1 MASNRSR
8 KFRSITGRIS
18 EIDKQLGSVNRNL
31 QSTANG
37 LGTDAVSSDSLLSES
52 VGSDAIQIESI
63 TADKIAPS
71 VFESASSGIQRVP
84 NPLTSVDYWNSAI
97 YGNITGFS
105 NAYFANKEN
114 KNVEATEQG
123 VLFSPEANSSLPIS
137 KTQLLEGGIVLIT
150 TDSAHGYEVGDY
162 ITVTNLDSP
171 FDGEWVITIV
181 PSVTTMCYSINQYE
195 ESSTNLDTGAY
206 IVVGEDEDED
216 ISGYKHSVVRKSF
229 IDGVATLTLIDET
242 DTTAT
247 SSTHGYEV
255 GYVINVSGLGSP
267 YDGTHKITYVAT
279 DKSAVIQ
286 YRPDNS
292 TIEEFVP
299 SIALTSAW
307 GNGTNIT
314 YDSDDIHG
322 ISLNQIVKITGF
334 STGGY
339 NLTGR
344 VNGVYGSGSTF
355 TIPSATTTASPD
367 TGGTY
372 SCLNASVSVEADAV
386 LFLTGKNPVPS
397 SRSVVIS
404 WVSNNPIKFY
414 AVVWQS
420 STPDFPLFTE
430 IDAEI
435 SGDVSYLPGLNN
447 YAWEIPEGIDYYAVY
462 AEVLPGSPEALLKEC
477 YVFESVG
484 DSNKKVEKIVNASVE
499 AVANSANKVTLYT
512 SSTHPYNVDDTILL
526 SGMETISDT
535 LNKKFTVS
543 AVADDKKSFS
553 VSVPVV
559 NMSVA
564 TTSASF
570 TVNTNPVYNDVTGAT
585 SNLDVSGK
593 IYVGQ
598 PFTSSNV
605 TALPNSTVTA
615 IESVINDVVVK
626 TGLVATLVSG
636 NNTVT
641 LTTGNTEGIYSGQI
655 LLKTSGTG
663 AFVTT
668 GTSFVDTVIN
678 STSFTATAT
687 HATSGSTTFN
697 TAARTIT
704 QSSFRVDN
712 VSAGTNSSVNLSFYL
727 PNTES
732 TSAIALSATAI
743 GGFAKEQ
750 TSTISPVGINQ
761 VGADGSQGLNLTDDS
776 KTDSYLSIKTSIG
789 ESVASISNTG
799 AGTFKTLDADSLSV
813 DGDITVG
820 GEGTPL
826 VGTFIDEKFNGRPYG
841 GSLLDRLARG
851 TIYQAYWLTPTTN
864 INTQYH
870 GFAAGTFKLDTN
882 RLYQVYVSSS
892 GMRASV
898 NTNVALEFLISTT
911 PIRVENDTDLSH
923 LSYTH
928 PAQTYTTSTP
938 NDSTYTTG
946 IGNDSVFTTT
956 SNSSPSHTHAV
967 NVTHTHNVNI
977 SHTHTVSVFT
987 SSFWRDLV
995 GHFYSTSPTP
1005 VANNTTTYAITS
1017 FTRASTNA
1025 NVVIT
1030 LPNVA
1035 GKYIESY
1042 VDTGNMFFGVKM
1054 NNRLYDTDTNGTYK
1068 LMKINRT
1075 EFRFVSPNTTT
1086 ISSVQ
1091 RVQNLQAT
1099 LSTGSNTITLTS
1111 GVTTNIANGQ
1121 MLIKTSGTGE
1131 FGNAEVVYVISK
1143 TNPSTL
1149 VVGYANGAGVN
1160 HSVAGAITFEASAG
1174 EITLV
1179 DPIMTNTSMTFSN
1192 ANQEL
1197 LLGTISAGSNT
1208 MTGLSSTS
1216 DIAVGDTIYRYGGAA
1231 LSNTTVTSI
1240 INSTAITMA
1249 ATAGASGGVSF
1260 DTNKVLATSDGT
1272 NHTYLIPNLFQ
1283 AGQLVD
1289 VYSTANSA
1297 WDITA
1302 GTVVSA
1308 NSTQFIVTPRSN
1320 VVSSGSSFTG
1330 LMNANWSDRQVQL
1343 HRNYL
1348 PSETDLYYVL
1358 RLRHQVTPSSYAI
1371 TLAENPNS
1379 MLAVTD
1385 LGQAKDM
1392 DFVAQGDYAGTTWTS
1407 GLPIGYSDEYS
1418 TNTTRLT
1425 ETQILSASDSAYY
1438 DNYGKGIE
1446 SNIPYSYLYYL
1457 YQGNRG
1463 DASGIKK
1470 SAVLFPAFDFTDKTD
1485 GLVIVKLEVYLR
1497 NRHSYNSDGLTAYL
1511 AVHEGTSLGSS
1522 VPLAKDSCPAITTTF
1537 TKGQGKWITLP
1548 TSWHSAFSS
1557 GGTGRGILLG
1567 IVDENPDTYY
1577 DANTN
1582 YGYFDG
1588 VTLDDAPRIRVTF
1601 EYNSVVGS
1609 ENSVGG
1615 DGSDG
1620 FYDYL
1625 NYRYN

>member
-18 EIDKQLGSVNRNL
+18 EIDKKLGSVDKNL
-31 QSTANG
+31 QSTVNG
-37 LGTDAVSSDSLLSES
+37 LGVDSVSSDSILSES

-84 NPLTSVDYWNSAI
+84 TPLTSVDYWNSAI
-97 YGNITGFS
+97 YGNITAFS
-105 NAYFANKEN
+105 NAYFGNKEN

-123 VLFSPEANSSLPIS
+123 VLFSPEANSSVPIS
-137 KTQLLEGGIVLIT
+137 KAQLLSGGVVLIT

-162 ITVTNLDSP
+162 ITITNLDSP
-171 FDGEWVITIV
+171 FDGEWVITST
-181 PSVTTMCYSINQYE
+181 PSVSTMCYSINQYE
-195 ESSTNLDTGAY
+195 ESSTNVDTGAY
-206 IVVGEDEDED
+206 IVIGEEDTV
-216 ISGYKHSVVRKSF
+216 GYKHSIVRKSF
-229 IDGVATLTLIDET
+229 VDGVVTLSLVDET

-255 GYVINVSGLGSP
+255 GYVVTISGLGSP
-267 YDGTHKITYVAT
+267 YDGTHKITYVAV
-279 DKSAVIQ
+279 DKSAIIQ
-286 YRPDNS
+286 YRPDNL
-292 TIEEFVP
+292 TIDEFEP
-299 SIALTSAW
+299 KISLTSAW

-322 ISLNQIVKITGF
+322 ISPNQIVKISGF
-334 STGGY
+334 STSGY

-355 TIPSATTTASPD
+355 TIPSTATTTSPD

-372 SCLNASVSVEADAV
+372 SCLNSSVSVEADAV

-420 STPDFPLFTE
+420 STPDSPLFTE

-435 SGDVSYLPGLNN
+435 NGDVSYLPGLNN
-447 YAWEIPEGIDYYAVY
+447 YAWEIPEGIDYYAIY

-484 DSNKKVEKIVNASVE
+484 DSNKKVEKIVNASIE
-499 AVANSANKVTLYT
+499 AVANNANKVTLYT
-512 SSTHPYNVDDTILL
+512 SSTHPYNVDDTVLL
-526 SGMETISDT
+526 SGMETVSDT

-543 AVADDKKSFS
+543 AVSDDKKSFS

-559 NMSVA
+559 NISVA

-570 TVNTNPVYNDVTGAT
+570 TVNTNPVYNDITGAT

-615 IESVINDVVVK
+615 IESVTNDVVVK

-636 NNTVT
+636 SNTVT

-663 AFVTT
+663 AFVTN
-668 GTSFVDTVIN
+668 GGSYVDTVTGN
-678 STSFTATAT
+678 TTFTTTAT

-697 TAARTIT
+697 TAVRTIT
-704 QSSFRVDN
+704 QSSFRVNN
-712 VSAGTNSSVNLSFYL
+712 VSAGTNSAVTLSFYL

-743 GGFAKEQ
+743 GGFAKTQ

-776 KTDSYLSIKTSIG
+776 KTDNYLSIKTSIG
-789 ESVASISNTG
+789 ESVASVSNTG

-813 DGDITVG
+813 DGDITIG
-820 GEGTPL
+820 NENTAL
-826 VGTFIDEKFNGRPYG
+826 VGTFIDEKFNGKSYSG
-841 GSLLDRLARG
+841 ALLDRLARG
-851 TIYQAYWLTPTTN
+851 TIYQAYWLTPSTN
-864 INTQYH
+864 VETKYH

-882 RLYQVYVSSS
+882 RLYQVYASSS

-911 PIRVENDTDLSH
+911 PMRVDDDTDLSH

-928 PAQTYTTSTP
+928 PSQTYTTSTP
-938 NDSTYTTG
+938 SDSAKTTA

-956 SNSSPSHTHAV
+956 TNSAHSHLV

-987 SSFWRDLV
+987 SSFWRDLA

-1005 VANNTTTYAITS
+1005 VANNTTKYAITS
-1017 FTRASTNA
+1017 FSRTSPNA
-1025 NVVIT
+1025 NITIT

-1035 GKYIESY
+1035 AKYMQSTDDI
-1042 VDTGNMFFGVKM
+1042 TKMFVGVNI
-1054 NNRLYDTDTNGTYK
+1054 NNRLYENNIDNSENINGTYRLTK
-1068 LMKINRT
+1068 NNRT
-1075 EFRFVSPNTTT
+1075 QFRFQSYGTST
-1086 ISSVQ
+1086 ISTVQ
-1091 RVQNLQAT
+1091 RVENLQAT
-1099 LSTGSNTITLTS
+1099 LSTGTSTITLTS
-1111 GVTTNIANGQ
+1111 GVTTNISEGQ

-1131 FGNAEVVYVISK
+1131 FGNNEIVYVISK

-1149 VVGYANGAGVN
+1149 VVGYPNGATVT

-1179 DPIMTNTSMTFSN
+1179 DPIMTNTRATFTNAHQDDITGSMVS
-1192 ANQEL
+1192 
-1197 LLGTISAGSNT
+1197 GSNT
-1208 MTGLSSTS
+1208 ITGMANMANEL
-1216 DIAVGDTIYRYGGAA
+1216 AVGDTLYEVGSGPMP
-1231 LSNTTVTSI
+1231 
-1240 INSTAITMA
+1240 STATVVSIVNANAITISG
-1249 ATAGASGGVSF
+1249 TASSTGGVTF
-1260 DTNKVLATSDGT
+1260 DTNRVLATSDGV
-1272 NHTYLIPNLFQ
+1272 NHTYVIPNLFQ
-1283 AGQLVD
+1283 VGQLVD
-1289 VYSTANSA
+1289 VFSEDADPDWSMNA
-1297 WDITA
+1297 RPI
-1302 GTVVSA
+1302 VSA
-1308 NSTQFIVTPRSN
+1308 NSTQFVINPPQGN
-1320 VVSSGSSFTG
+1320 VVSNSSSTTG
-1330 LMNANWSDRQVQL
+1330 YVEASWSDRQVQL

-1348 PSETDLYYVL
+1348 PSETDLYYIL

-1379 MLAVTD
+1379 MLAITD

-1392 DFVAQGDYAGTTWTS
+1392 SFVAQENVGATWTS
-1407 GLPIGYSDEYS
+1407 GLPIGYNDASS
-1418 TNTTRLT
+1418 TDTTTVT

-1457 YQGNRG
+1457 YQGNSG
-1463 DASGIKK
+1463 DASGVKK
-1470 SAVLFPAFDFTDKTD
+1470 SAVLFPAFDFTGKTN
-1485 GLVIVKLEVYLR
+1485 GLTITKLEVYLR
-1497 NRHSYNSDGLTAYL
+1497 NRNSYNSDGLTAYL
-1511 AVHEGTSLGSS
+1511 AVHDSASLGSS
-1522 VPLAKDSCPAITTTF
+1522 VPLANDLCPAITTTF

-1548 TSWHSAFSS
+1548 TSWHDAFNNI
-1557 GGTGRGILLG
+1557 GTGRGILLG

-1588 VTLDDAPRIRVTF
+1588 VTLDDAPRIRVT
-1601 EYNSVVGS
+1601 
-1609 ENSVGG
+1609 
-1615 DGSDG
+1615 
-1620 FYDYL
+1620 
-1625 NYRYN
+1625 YRYNSSVGSQNSSGGGGSGGNYIEI